1 MIKTR
6 EYRSETNPDILC
18 ETYST
23 TGADLLQKETDIV
36 YSSPVIDVLEG
47 YNEDG
52 NPFSR
57 YTYEEVVPDP
67 EEATAEDY
75 EAALAELGVKE
86 ESL

>member
-6 EYRSETNPDILC
+6 EYRSETNPNVLC

-47 YNEDG
+47 YDEQG
-52 NPFSR
+52 NPYSR
-57 YTYEEVVPDP
+57 YTYEEVGVNPD
-67 EEATAEDY
+67 EATVEDY
-75 EAALAELGVKE
+75 EAALERFGASV
-86 ESL
+86 